1 MGTLTGHADE
11 DFVSAVA
18 YYMNNLCYFIYI
30 SIAPIREHYER
41 GLTYLMQFQSVCHV
55 YRST

>member
-41 GLTYLMQFQSVCHV
+41 GLTYVPHAVSICMSCL
-55 YRST
+55 